1 MDATQAISD
10 SILESDEEENE
21 NKRGKPLAKLCILKN
36 QHIPEKEFPLFLG
49 ENVLGRDPSTC
60 TLLLSAPSVS
70 KQHATI
76 SVSVYRRRHAHNEMD
91 MEALVWD
98 RGSMNGTHK
107 GRLKL
112 TPNVRYALS
121 DADGLL
127 VADIPCRYVSCGPGA
142 GSSQADANTI
152 GSTNSGV
159 EDSVTEE
166 GRKDTSISGLRLTES
181 PKRSPVRE
189 SCLLFEQTPNQQQ
202 GTLVP
207 ESDSDSENQ
216 TGGERLQKTYDSHKS
231 SPKCSTFLSPASTTV
246 PESED
251 ESIITPSS
259 STSKRSQQ
267 HVCFTTEETEIVN
280 DSVLENGTR
289 SKGSDQH
296 QIQEDIVLDKSGL
309 HDSPSG
315 STNDAVPVFT
325 MDSDSDVA
333 EGEAAPSLGNTAQQS
348 DRPPH
353 LLRFDIDSDTDI
365 DEDEDVPCRSFQ
377 SVPSSHKRV
386 NTPPPVISHI
396 QPEGIAVS
404 SDSDKGEDA
413 VMSDAD
419 AATKAKSTSFQSAAD
434 GASSEQLSDFHL
446 DSDTDVDEETEQKEN
461 SDLGLVEPK
470 PVPAVP
476 QSLHIESDTDDDLP
490 ASTINKSATDAVVTE
505 PHCAEL
511 DILSDSDTDVDDDDV
526 PFPVAAVVSPQPKA
540 AQSDSDANTD
550 VDESAV
556 APVEDGAN
564 PPDVCADS
572 DTDVEGKD
580 TDIEEERVP
589 GLQRENTPGMLAPF
603 LQNCSTPIQL
613 TDEVEEMETQA
624 FTSSSSG
631 TFRLAPEVRPVQMS
645 PGSNSQAEDDFI
657 VAETQSF
664 ILHPQAHQM
673 SMETT
678 NALVHDSALDKSQD
692 NTSRVQSFQL
702 GLSESSHLQSH
713 DKALAIESPQSFPSV
728 EVGVHLEETQAYAAF
743 SNADNV
749 SVDTTDDE
757 EEEEAMTSGVFD
769 REEQEDMALQ
779 ATQAYISASCYDAGC
794 EEEEEERQNSASTDT
809 QPMDFTDSSTP
820 TMAETQL
827 MVPSL
832 AVSLNVSSHVRFAQH
847 SEVKH
852 QKEEDQ
858 QHTLSETQPMQ
869 TTDTEDSDGGEFSPP
884 LNEKEKSPKDELIIA
899 ATQPIQAHE
908 SPPTDVGEDV
918 ESDADS
924 IPKSN
929 LSIAEPLPRQ
939 DEVQSSMSAEGCTA
953 ESKNG
958 QNQEEDLIQGC
969 QNQKAEE
976 QKTGLAPSMDAAC
989 ADTQPAVIDEEEDSP
1004 DLILGPLKRKAKP
1017 LQIEDESQSQTSSE
1031 VCAGETQPLNQCKV
1045 EQSHE
1050 VNLNQA
1056 SRKSEDEQSL
1066 EMESGK
1072 DDNVAKLRS
1081 QREKSQR
1088 DTRINNRDQGQMSR
1102 PQRGKKAKLAQRNEE
1117 KVAAQM
1123 EQQKEKEEE
1132 KKLHCEQVKVKK
1144 SKVLAKDKNEKNE
1157 KEPQTPARA
1166 RRGTIRTGA
1175 PLISE
1180 LPVSTQDDVPARR
1193 TRSHSNSSNS
1203 VSPERFALSSITK
1216 ESKGRGRGR
1225 GGKRLSDTPQVT
1237 PVRTTR
1243 RRTIPAA
1250 EPQST
1255 HVNPPE
1261 VISKPN
1267 LQSSVS
1273 SANRGRRGRKTELVS
1288 DSHNQVISE
1297 SDTHSTPP
1305 ERVGRRR
1312 KTERSSSQAYTQ
1324 RSSTTRGQQQQVTIS
1339 ISEPAATDEQS
1350 LNQEEEFP
1358 KQEALYLKR
1367 NVRGQGQKPE
1377 KNNEEEALVP
1387 NVRKGSDEGKSKGK
1401 GKKKDWFNTTD
1412 NNDGGTEKAAESEG
1426 KIGSEFRSPAVQ
1438 VKTRTR
1444 ASSAR
1449 AKKEESKNP
1458 SKEEEEVG
1466 NLGRRARGRSSAV
1479 PKMKKEVEEKEIS
1492 NIIVT
1497 QDANMEASEP
1507 PPTPTSHLSRKRKAS
1522 AVSSPAA
1529 KSPRSSAASP
1539 ASVSGRL
1546 RAVSQVYKVLFTGVV
1561 DEAGEKVLA
1570 RLGGV
1575 VANGVDD
1582 MNCLVTDKVRRT
1594 VKFLCAV
1601 AKGVPVVTTNWL
1613 EKSGKAG
1620 SFLDPNAFLVK
1631 DPEQEKKFSFC
1642 LSDSLKNAH
1651 QQLLLQGYEIHV
1663 TKSVKPE
1670 PAHMKEI
1677 ISSSGATFLS
1687 KMPSSQKPQ
1696 TLVISCEDDWPL
1708 CAPALSAS
1716 LPVVTAEF
1724 ILTGILQQ
1732 SIDFQ
1737 THKLSAPMANLQP
1750 AAGRGRS
1757 RKKT

>member
-1 MDATQAISD
+1 
-10 SILESDEEENE
+10 
-21 NKRGKPLAKLCILKN
+21 
-36 QHIPEKEFPLFLG
+36 
-49 ENVLGRDPSTC
+49 GRDPSTC

-216 TGGERLQKTYDSHKS
+216 TGDFTRFFVSDSDSHKS

-280 DSVLENGTR
+280 DS
-289 SKGSDQH
+289 
-296 QIQEDIVLDKSGL
+296 IQEDIVLDKSGL

-526 PFPVAAVVSPQPKA
+526 PFPVAAVVSPH
-540 AQSDSDANTD
+540 
-550 VDESAV
+550 
-556 APVEDGAN
+556 
-564 PPDVCADS
+564 
-572 DTDVEGKD
+572 
-580 TDIEEERVP
+580 
-589 GLQRENTPGMLAPF
+589 
-603 LQNCSTPIQL
+603 
-613 TDEVEEMETQA
+613 
-624 FTSSSSG
+624 
-631 TFRLAPEVRPVQMS
+631 
-645 PGSNSQAEDDFI
+645 QAEDDFI

-1497 QDANMEASEP
+1497 QDANMEASEV
-1507 PPTPTSHLSRKRKAS
+1507 TLVFNNVKFQKIKTRN
-1522 AVSSPAA
+1522 SS
-1529 KSPRSSAASP
+1529 S
-1539 ASVSGRL
+1539 
-1546 RAVSQVYKVLFTGVV
+1546 VLFTGVV

-1613 EKSGKAG
+1613 EK
-1620 SFLDPNAFLVK
+1620 
-1631 DPEQEKKFSFC
+1631 
-1642 LSDSLKNAH
+1642 
-1651 QQLLLQGYEIHV
+1651 V
-1663 TKSVKPE
+1663 TFQSKSQASQSV
-1670 PAHMKEI
+1670 
-1677 ISSSGATFLS
+1677 FLS
-1687 KMPSSQKPQ
+1687 
-1696 TLVISCEDDWPL
+1696 V
-1708 CAPALSAS
+1708 
-1716 LPVVTAEF
+1716 
-1724 ILTGILQQ
+1724 
-1732 SIDFQ
+1732 
-1737 THKLSAPMANLQP
+1737 
-1750 AAGRGRS
+1750 
-1757 RKKT
+1757 